1 VPDSYALFGFPV
13 HHSWSPFIHGL
24 FARQTGQDMTYRLH
38 ESPPEQ
44 FRHEV
49 LDFFFEQG
57 GNGANVTV
65 PHKRVAAD
73 LVNELT
79 PRAQLADAV
88 NTILRRD
95 GELIGDNTDGVGLV
109 TDLTRNL
116 RLQLASPRILL
127 LGAGGAAR
135 GALGPLL
142 ELTPSTLVIANRTA
156 ERAIELA
163 REFSDFGEVSGAAF
177 DGIEPLE
184 PFDLIVNATSASLKG
199 EVPPVPPRAV
209 DKDTTCYDMAYG
221 IGETPFTQ
229 WARDRGVTRV
239 AQGWGMLV
247 EQAAEAFYVWRGVRP
262 ATSPVL
268 EALRARATMLAAAA
282 RTRS

>member
-1 VPDSYALFGFPV
+1 MPDSYALFGFPV

-24 FARQTGQDMTYRLH
+24 FARQTGQDMAYRLH

-49 LDFFFEQG
+49 LDFFFEDG

-142 ELTPSTLVIANRTA
+142 ELKPSTLVVANRTA
-156 ERAIELA
+156 ERAVELA
-163 REFSDFGEVSGAAF
+163 SEFCRARRGERRRLRRRRTARAVRPDRQRDVGQPEGRGAADSGARRWT
-177 DGIEPLE
+177 GI
-184 PFDLIVNATSASLKG
+184 
-199 EVPPVPPRAV
+199 
-209 DKDTTCYDMAYG
+209 
-221 IGETPFTQ
+221 
-229 WARDRGVTRV
+229 
-239 AQGWGMLV
+239 
-247 EQAAEAFYVWRGVRP
+247 RP
-262 ATSPVL
+262 ATTWLTASAKHRSRNGPVI
-268 EALRARATMLAAAA
+268 AA
-282 RTRS
+282 

>member
-1 VPDSYALFGFPV
+1 
-13 HHSWSPFIHGL
+13 
-24 FARQTGQDMTYRLH
+24 MTYRLH

-109 TDLTRNL
+109 TDLH
-116 RLQLASPRILL
+116 
-127 LGAGGAAR
+127 
-135 GALGPLL
+135 
-142 ELTPSTLVIANRTA
+142 A
-156 ERAIELA
+156 E
-163 REFSDFGEVSGAAF
+163 
-177 DGIEPLE
+177 P
-184 PFDLIVNATSASLKG
+184 
-199 EVPPVPPRAV
+199 
-209 DKDTTCYDMAYG
+209 
-221 IGETPFTQ
+221 
-229 WARDRGVTRV
+229 
-239 AQGWGMLV
+239 
-247 EQAAEAFYVWRGVRP
+247 
-262 ATSPVL
+262 
-268 EALRARATMLAAAA
+268 AAAA
-282 RTRS
+282 RLATHPAARRRRRRARSARRPCWS